1 MNKRILTINIFFYFF
16 IFFFSF
22 SVNYFYANLGVFP
35 IDTFAFFDTAYNILL
50 ERHPFRDI
58 WTTTG
63 PVVDYMQAFAFKMF
77 GLNWWSYVAHASI
90 INSIVSIFFYET
102 LLRFKLNKYLSL
114 FYSLSFSIL
123 GYTVSGTPFAYLHSY
138 MFSILAIL
146 IFFHCIKFKSRTAFF
161 FLPITIFFA
170 FFSMQNPATFIGIN
184 ILFFLGIFFYYNF
197 QLRLVASLIS
207 GSFLVLIIFLIYLIT
222 TKVPLE
228 NIWQQYFLFPLSL
241 GESRIIGNEK
251 AIGTLIS
258 ITALKDV
265 FSDLKF
271 INFYVLIFLLI
282 TIFDLF
288 KKKLSKEYFIINFS
302 LIFLGISLIFNQII
316 TSNQVYIFSIIPLL
330 GAFFH
335 IYLKE
340 RYPHFIKIQFFI
352 ASLVL
357 FCVCKYHIEYNTER
371 KFMDLQNVNLQNYA
385 DASLI
390 DVKFKGLK
398 WITPQY
404 KDNPEEELNLIKEAA
419 IYIKKEKD
427 SKMVLTHYQ
436 FFSFLLE
443 ENLNIPNRWYTH
455 DNISYPL
462 KNHKYFEF
470 YKKHINKIIDTA
482 VVKVVFTIGRPKG
495 SSSFEHFQK
504 YLDNVCFTKNKINK
518 ITTSYILKKCN

>member
-1 MNKRILTINIFFYFF
+1 
-16 IFFFSF
+16 
-22 SVNYFYANLGVFP
+22 
-35 IDTFAFFDTAYNILL
+35 
-50 ERHPFRDI
+50 
-58 WTTTG
+58 
-63 PVVDYMQAFAFKMF
+63 
-77 GLNWWSYVAHASI
+77 
-90 INSIVSIFFYET
+90 
-102 LLRFKLNKYLSL
+102 
-114 FYSLSFSIL
+114 
-123 GYTVSGTPFAYLHSY
+123 
-138 MFSILAIL
+138 
-146 IFFHCIKFKSRTAFF
+146 
-161 FLPITIFFA
+161 
-170 FFSMQNPATFIGIN
+170 
-184 ILFFLGIFFYYNF
+184 
-197 QLRLVASLIS
+197 
-207 GSFLVLIIFLIYLIT
+207 
-222 TKVPLE
+222 
-228 NIWQQYFLFPLSL
+228 LSL

-352 ASLVL
+352 VSLVL

-482 VVKVVFTIGRPKG
+482 AVKVVFTIGRPKG